1 MKASPEAKKKIMND
15 ENAYV
20 LPPTVASRCIGDSF
34 EVAVALWSWKNQDL
48 SRVILIFSFVVAV
61 LKIMQALSRLSSY
74 FML

>member
-1 MKASPEAKKKIMND
+1 MFCHLLLLLAASVI
-15 ENAYV
+15 
-20 LPPTVASRCIGDSF
+20 SF